1 MTLLKNLKQTIIA
14 LDQFINCVFGSLISI
29 FKHNHHVWADETLSA
44 YLWRRH
50 TYWYI
55 NIFRILVDCV
65 FFVFTF
71 KWNHCERSFK
81 SELEGHHLPESER
94 KS

>member
-1 MTLLKNLKQTIIA
+1 MNFLKNLKQTVIA
-14 LDQFINCVFGSLISI
+14 LDQLLNCVLGSFISI
-29 FKHNHHVWADETLSA
+29 FKHNHRVWADETFSA

-50 TYWYI
+50 NYWYV
-55 NIFRILVDCV
+55 NILRILVDCL
-65 FFVFTF
+65 FFIFTF